1 MHDYIKKILT
11 ARVYDVAIESP
22 LDVMNRLSRRL
33 NNRVLLKREDLQPV
47 FSFKLRGAYNKIAH
61 LPREVLDKGIICA
74 SAGNHAQGVALAA
87 QRLGVKATIV
97 MPRTTPAIKVQAV
110 RDRGGKTV
118 LFGDTYDEA
127 YQHARQLEADKGL
140 TFIHPYDD
148 PDVIAGQGTIGM
160 EILRQHPDP
169 IDAIFIAV
177 GGGGLIAGVAAY
189 VKFLRPE
196 IKIIGVEPEDAA
208 SMYEALKQGERVTL
222 DQVGIFA
229 DGVAV
234 RQVGEETFRL
244 ARELVDDV
252 LVVSTDEICA
262 ATKDIFDDTRSIAE
276 PAGALGTAG
285 LKKYV
290 ERTGIAGSNLI
301 AINCGANINFDRL
314 RHVAERAELG
324 ERREALLA
332 VTIPEQPGSFRKF
345 CQVIGKRSIT
355 EFNYRYADDR
365 QAQVFAGVQLTEGQ
379 EEKQRII
386 EALREHGYPV
396 TDMSDNEMAKLHVR
410 YMVGG
415 HAPGIRDE
423 LLYRFQ
429 FPERPG
435 ALLKF
440 LTGMAHDWNIS
451 LFHYRNHGSDHGRVL
466 VGIQV
471 PAAERSKFQTFI
483 RELGYPFHEEIDN
496 PAYRLFLDGRATAC
510 KRPGRFTKGGGRPIA
525 TRSSTTLRRRRRG
538 IRRRA
543 TRWCPLIPK
552 RKNWSGTSRTAGVS
566 GNRKA
571 ARKPYAST
579 TSSIRNWV
587 RSHLTGCMTWAPTKA
602 G

>member
-22 LDVMNRLSRRL
+22 LEAMPRLSRRL

-47 FSFKLRGAYNKIAH
+47 FSFKLRGAYNKIAQ
-61 LPREVLDKGIICA
+61 LPPAMLEKGIICA

-87 QRLGVKATIV
+87 QRVGAKATVV

-110 RDRGGKTV
+110 RDRGGKIV

-127 YQHARQLEADKGL
+127 CRHARQLEAEKGL

-148 PDVIAGQGTIGM
+148 PEVIAGNGTIGM
-160 EILRQHPDP
+160 EILRRHPDP
-169 IDAIFIAV
+169 IAAIFIAV
-177 GGGGLIAGVAAY
+177 GGGGLIAGVATY

-196 IKIIGVEPEDAA
+196 IKIIGVEPDDAA
-208 SMYEALKQGERVTL
+208 SMYQALKQGERVTL

-244 ARELVDDV
+244 ARQTVDEVMLVT
-252 LVVSTDEICA
+252 TDEICA
-262 ATKDIFDDTRSIAE
+262 ATKDIFDDTRAVAE

-290 ERTGIAGSNLI
+290 ERTGVTGNNLI

-332 VTIPEQPGSFRKF
+332 VTIPERPGSFRKF
-345 CQVIGKRSIT
+345 CQALGRRSVT
-355 EFNYRYADDR
+355 EFNYRYADTR
-365 QAQVFAGVQLTEGQ
+365 QAQVFAGIQLSEG
-379 EEKQRII
+379 EAEKARII
-386 EALREHGYPV
+386 ATLRDHDYPV
-396 TDMSDNEMAKLHVR
+396 VDMSDNEMAKLHIR

-415 HAPGIRDE
+415 PAPGLRDE
-423 LLYRFQ
+423 MLYRFE

-440 LTGMAHDWNIS
+440 LTGMAQGWNIS
-451 LFHYRNHGSDHGRVL
+451 LFHYRNHGSDYGRVL

-471 PAAERSKFQTFI
+471 QEAERPQF
-483 RELGYPFHEEIDN
+483 RRYLRDLDYPYCEETDN
-496 PAYRLFLDGRATAC
+496 PAYRLFL
-510 KRPGRFTKGGGRPIA
+510 GGR
-525 TRSSTTLRRRRRG
+525 
-538 IRRRA
+538 
-543 TRWCPLIPK
+543 
-552 RKNWSGTSRTAGVS
+552 
-566 GNRKA
+566 
-571 ARKPYAST
+571 
-579 TSSIRNWV
+579 
-587 RSHLTGCMTWAPTKA
+587 H
-602 G
+602 